1 MKPAK
6 VWLYD
11 VLKSQLPSTAAA
23 ISLADALAP
32 LLAEREAEIRRD
44 TAAIATAQDAKC
56 KPGPSGGIRCE
67 VLVRNDKAEN
77 ESDQQ
82 CGEPAAFIIHGR
94 AVCFSHRHS

>member
-44 TAAIATAQDAKC
+44 AAAIATAQDAKC
-56 KPGPSGGIRCE
+56 APGGSAAIKCARC
-67 VLVRNDKAEN
+67 DEN
-77 ESDQQ
+77 
-82 CGEPAAFIIHGR
+82 AAFIVRGEPR
-94 AVCFSHRHS
+94 CFSHR